1 MNLSS
6 EFVERYH
13 DYLQNNC
20 PDLNSDSWSRGASS
34 LESTCWCVG
43 SFSENFNLNWEGR
56 SLGDRTW
63 AF

>member
-20 PDLNSDSWSRGASS
+20 PDLDSDSWSRGASS

-43 SFSENFNLNWEGR
+43 ILAKI
-56 SLGDRTW
+56 LI
-63 AF
+63 